1 MRKNNEI
8 IIEWK
13 ANTTRDIDRIGT
25 HIDCNH
31 ENNI

>member
-13 ANTTRDIDRIGT
+13 ANTTRDIDRIGI

>member
-13 ANTTRDIDRIGT
+13 TDITRDIDRIRT
-25 HIDCNH
+25 YIDCNH
-31 ENNI
+31 EI